1 MTFERSSHWDMI
13 VLRSSPNPCE
23 SIEWDLVKDSFPS
36 ELIPAV
42 AKKSLETSIPTKRLY
57 ILAPPSEI
65 KQDMPPNQTSTVTR
79 VLFDPI
85 NLSGLREAGNTLK
98 SGLLTQEG
106 VRSPAFLISDSLI
119 SQLIVGGRNKRN
131 FHLPIFQK
139 EPMGRINEFTY
150 EELNQ
155 STVEKC

>member
-1 MTFERSSHWDMI
+1 MTFERSSQWDVI
-13 VLRSSPNPCE
+13 VLRSSPNPWE
-23 SIEWDLVKDSFPS
+23 SIEWDLEKDSFPS

-65 KQDMPPNQTSTVTR
+65 KQDMLPYQTSTVTR

-98 SGLLTQEG
+98 LGLLTQEG
-106 VRSPAFLISDSLI
+106 VRSPAFHSLLFTLSI
-119 SQLIVGGRNKRN
+119 TQLLVGGRKLVSNLVGFGK
-131 FHLPIFQK
+131 
-139 EPMGRINEFTY
+139 
-150 EELNQ
+150 
-155 STVEKC
+155 

>member
-1 MTFERSSHWDMI
+1 VIATGRFHRHHDHGEIFTMRCDRLEKI
-13 VLRSSPNPCE
+13 VKPIGIHRIGSG
-23 SIEWDLVKDSFPS
+23 KKSFPS

-85 NLSGLREAGNTLK
+85 NLSGLREAGNTLY
-98 SGLLTQEG
+98 SGFLTQEG
-106 VRSPAFLISDSLI
+106 VRSPAFHSLLFTLSI
-119 SQLIVGGRNKRN
+119 TQLLVGGRSLR
-131 FHLPIFQK
+131 
-139 EPMGRINEFTY
+139 RIIG
-150 EELNQ
+150 
-155 STVEKC
+155 SDRH